1 MKRRRRKSMNSWK
14 KSLKVPFRRSSQ
26 RLQRDRRSRTGPII
40 EPTFDSCLLAVSSLA
55 SGVPNFHGLTGGN
68 RLTGFKMAGRITD
81 GYLQRSDAFF
91 ADLFS
96 RMNDGVIVLVGSMED
111 YLVKKVLQNHIGG
124 FRTSR
129 RVVSKEPMNYQPLS
143 GCTTHVVDADRNG
156 ILTAMSIEMPLTID
170 TYMTTSLAAMLLKQK
185 VAEALSDAGM
195 YMTLSSNVRIYPHER
210 ASVMMAVRGGDDPVE
225 GITVLRSVLSDVSAR
240 KWTDADLK
248 LCKADLKNAVAM
260 KMKTPEYWTEVLI
273 MRYLYGKDLST
284 GYAARIDAVTAENV
298 CRVLQAWNSGSKV
311 EYIMKKR

>member
-1 MKRRRRKSMNSWK
+1 M
-14 KSLKVPFRRSSQ
+14 LDYYAECQ
-26 RLQRDRRSRTGPII
+26 D
-40 EPTFDSCLLAVSSLA
+40 LAVRNGKDAPYGHRAVIDSLMC
-55 SGVPNFHGLTGGN
+55 PDN

-111 YLVKKVLQNHIGG
+111 YQVKKVLQNHIGG

-185 VAEALSDAGM
+185 VAEVLSDAGM

-284 GYAARIDAVTAENV
+284 GYSARIDAVTAENV

>member
-1 MKRRRRKSMNSWK
+1 
-14 KSLKVPFRRSSQ
+14 
-26 RLQRDRRSRTGPII
+26 
-40 EPTFDSCLLAVSSLA
+40 
-55 SGVPNFHGLTGGN
+55 
-68 RLTGFKMAGRITD
+68 
-81 GYLQRSDAFF
+81 
-91 ADLFS
+91 
-96 RMNDGVIVLVGSMED
+96 
-111 YLVKKVLQNHIGG
+111 
-124 FRTSR
+124 
-129 RVVSKEPMNYQPLS
+129 
-143 GCTTHVVDADRNG
+143 
-156 ILTAMSIEMPLTID
+156 
-170 TYMTTSLAAMLLKQK
+170 
-185 VAEALSDAGM
+185 
-195 YMTLSSNVRIYPHER
+195 MTLSSNVMIYPHER

-284 GYAARIDAVTAENV
+284 GYSARIDAVTAENV